1 MISRNWQ
8 IHERRSVEARGI
20 GEENSSR
27 GWILIVDSPYVF
39 SLVVYSVCAQSSYII
54 LVSRLGMRI
63 HMSVHFCASDIRA
76 WPQNDNTFI
85 NLLWLGPCKLD
96 CINSIRRYLL
106 VVIVCR
112 YPA

>member
-1 MISRNWQ
+1 M
-8 IHERRSVEARGI
+8 
-20 GEENSSR
+20 
-27 GWILIVDSPYVF
+27 
-39 SLVVYSVCAQSSYII
+39 YSVSLCILSVLNLPII
-54 LVSRLGMRI
+54 SMSRLGMRI
-63 HMSVHFCASDIRA
+63 HMLVHICASDIRA

-85 NLLWLGPCKLD
+85 NLLWLGPCKRD